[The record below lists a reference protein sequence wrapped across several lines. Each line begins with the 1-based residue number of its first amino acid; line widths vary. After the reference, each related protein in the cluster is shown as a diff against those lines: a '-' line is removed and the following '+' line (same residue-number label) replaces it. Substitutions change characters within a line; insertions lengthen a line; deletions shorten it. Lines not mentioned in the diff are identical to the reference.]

1 MIRRGA
7 ARRARRAASRAAPEC
22 ADMGDVDGAPSVIG
36 RWRGGTT
43 EGEGGESKVE
53 AAEAAIETLVATRR
67 VSVIDL

>member
-1 MIRRGA
+1 MIRRGV

-22 ADMGDVDGAPSVIG
+22 AEMGDVDGAPSVIG

-43 EGEGGESKVE
+43 EGEGGEVE

>member
-1 MIRRGA
+1 VIRRGA

-22 ADMGDVDGAPSVIG
+22 AEMGDVDGAPSVIG

-43 EGEGGESKVE
+43 EGECGEVE

-67 VSVIDL
+67 VSLIDL

>member
-1 MIRRGA
+1 VIRRGV

-22 ADMGDVDGAPSVIG
+22 AEMGDVDGAPSVIG
-36 RWRGGTT
+36 RRRGGTT
-43 EGEGGESKVE
+43 EGEGGEVE